1 MGGGD
6 VLEKC
11 LTLWPLAR
19 PRDVL
24 HSFRARSGCPH
35 LHDHAAG
42 SPRPRT
48 SPSTTWGRGHTTSA
62 LTPQVRASPH
72 GLELLDGTLSK
83 ESQHKQRVVHK
94 THTPSRRPGDNKG
107 SCMGVGTMCAALGVT
122 WTGGGGQGGP
132 PLRPRTCTAISVV
145 MTLRRLMVASW
156 TLDEWTSSSISS

>member
-6 VLEKC
+6 VLKNC

-48 SPSTTWGRGHTTSA
+48 SPPTTWGRGHTTSA

-72 GLELLDGTLSK
+72 GLELLDGTLSEK
-83 ESQHKQRVVHK
+83 AN
-94 THTPSRRPGDNKG
+94 TNKG
-107 SCMGVGTMCAALGVT
+107 WSTKPTHLRGDRVTTKGAAWEWGLCAAHWVSHRQA
-122 WTGGGGQGGP
+122 GGGGGSTNLNRYLGGHD
-132 PLRPRTCTAISVV
+132 LAQAHGGFVD
-145 MTLRRLMVASW
+145 AG
-156 TLDEWTSSSISS
+156 